1 MDRALAGAGAR
12 LWDRGAP
19 RADPRRAGPS
29 EGRRTL
35 PSDRPG
41 RAGAIAAPDPE
52 PPPAPDHLHPDH
64 PGEAARAE
72 EINDLWIKSSAQE
85 RLWAALKQADI
96 EAERQ
101 YPLREDLPQY
111 VADFALLCRD
121 GKVAVIVDDEPGS
134 ANELHET
141 MPPDYLLTAGGWLPL
156 RITQAEMMSDPAGC
170 AARLA
175 ALMASLGG
183 PLVG

>member
-1 MDRALAGAGAR
+1 LAR
-12 LWDRGAP
+12 LLE
-19 RADPRRAGPS
+19 AD
-29 EGRRTL
+29 
-35 PSDRPG
+35 
-41 RAGAIAAPDPE
+41 
-52 PPPAPDHLHPDH
+52 
-64 PGEAARAE
+64 

-121 GKVAVIVDDEPGS
+121 GKVAVIVEDEPRR
-134 ANELHET
+134 ADELHET
-141 MPPDYLLTAGGWLPL
+141 MPPDYFLTAGSWAPL
-156 RITQAEMMSDPAGC
+156 RLTRDELMSNPAGC